1 MYLSRLEL
9 DLTKRDTMRAL
20 ASPSLFHGAIEAA
33 FPHER
38 SAPALGG
45 DGQMSLFETFGG
57 ASASFSTDRERKLW
71 RVDAL
76 RGKTYLLLL
85 SRERPN
91 LSEAAR
97 QFGTG
102 ARWETKSYSP
112 FLGGIRDGE
121 ILRFRL
127 TANPTVSRSS
137 PKSADGEKARGTVYA
152 HITTEHQRQWLLQK
166 SERHGFRLTEDD
178 FDVTE
183 SRWRTFRKG
192 AERNRRV
199 ALLSVTYE
207 GTLEVTDADAFREAL
222 SNGIGRGKAY
232 GMGLLTVIRTG
243 ARPTFSPHTRG

>member
-20 ASPSLFHGAIEAA
+20 ASPAVFHGAIEDA
-33 FPHER
+33 FLYP
-38 SAPALGG
+38 SAFAEEY
-45 DGQMSLFETFGG
+45 GQMSLFGG
-57 ASASFSTDRERKLW
+57 ASASSPTERERKLW
-71 RVDAL
+71 RVDTL

-91 LSEAAR
+91 LSKAAR
-97 QFGTG
+97 QFGNG
-102 ARWETKSYSP
+102 KLWETKNYNP
-112 FLGGIRDGE
+112 FLDGIREGE

-137 PKSADGEKARGTVYA
+137 PQNADGEKARGSVYA
-152 HITTEHQRQWLLQK
+152 HITAEHQRLWLLQK
-166 SERHGFRLTEDD
+166 APRHGFRLTPDS

-199 ALLSVTYE
+199 TLLSATYE
-207 GTLEVTDADAFREAL
+207 GTLEVTDAEKFRETLAA
-222 SNGIGRGKAY
+222 GIGRGKAY
-232 GMGLLTVIRTG
+232 GMGLLTVMRR
-243 ARPTFSPHTRG
+243 ASP

>member
-20 ASPSLFHGAIEAA
+20 ASPALFHGAIEDA
-33 FPHER
+33 FPCKR
-38 SAPALGG
+38 SAPAPSGLADG
-45 DGQMSLFETFGG
+45 DGQMSLFDTFGG
-57 ASASFSTDRERKLW
+57 VSASFAPERERKLW

-85 SRERPN
+85 SRERPD

-102 ARWETKSYSP
+102 KSWETKNYNP
-112 FLGGIRDGE
+112 FLDGIRDGE

-137 PKSADGEKARGTVYA
+137 PRNADGEKARGSVYA
-152 HITTEHQRQWLLQK
+152 HITAEHQRLWLLQK
-166 SERHGFRLTEDD
+166 AERRGFRLKEDS

-192 AERNRRV
+192 TERKQRV
-199 ALLSVTYE
+199 TLLSVTYE
-207 GTLEVTDADAFREAL
+207 GTLKVTDTDAFREAL
-222 SNGIGRGKAY
+222 TEGIGRGKAY
-232 GMGLLTVIRTG
+232 GMGLLTVMR
-243 ARPTFSPHTRG
+243 RGLP

>member
-9 DLTKRDTMRAL
+9 DLTKRATMRAL
-20 ASPSLFHGAIEAA
+20 ATPTLFHGAIEDA

-38 SAPALGG
+38 SAPASGG
-45 DGQMSLFETFGG
+45 GGQVSLFDD
-57 ASASFSTDRERKLW
+57 ASGFSPDRERKLW
-71 RVDAL
+71 RVDTL

-102 ARWETKSYSP
+102 ARWETKNYSP
-112 FLGGIRDGE
+112 FLGGIRSGE

-137 PKSADGEKARGTVYA
+137 PKGADGEKARGTVYA

-166 SERHGFRLTEDD
+166 SERHGFRLAEDD

-199 ALLSVTYE
+199 TLLSVTYD

-232 GMGLLTVIRTG
+232 GMGLLTVMR
-243 ARPTFSPHTRG
+243 RGLP